1 MPVVDDDV
9 SSPPVLLFDVFK
21 TLLLFDGDH
30 VDDATFAHLAS
41 WLRYRQIAITPQ
53 ALQRRYMAVTQVQL
67 AAAPGQPPDVDVL
80 VVWDTVLAELS
91 IPQVRRREL
100 AVELALVYRQI
111 TTRQIDVWPGT
122 FEMLDACR
130 GFRLA
135 VASNTQ
141 RAYTEPELRMFG
153 LWGYFERVIFSSDV
167 KACKPDTAIFQRAML
182 ELDVTPNQMLYI
194 GDNPY
199 DDVLGAGQLG
209 IPSIL
214 LDRGTPAPPNVE
226 LPTPLARVADGD
238 PGAVARLARAHF
250 GWQA

>member
-1 MPVVDDDV
+1 MPVVHNDASRV
-9 SSPPVLLFDVFK
+9 PVLLFDVFK
-21 TLLLFDGDH
+21 TLVLFDGDH

-41 WLRYRQIAITPQ
+41 WLRYRQIAVTPEV
-53 ALQRRYMAVTQVQL
+53 LQRRYLAVTDAQL

-80 VVWDTVLAELS
+80 VVWDAVLTELS
-91 IPQVRRREL
+91 VSQVRRQAL
-100 AVELALVYRQI
+100 VGELALVYRQI

-135 VASNTQ
+135 IASNTQ
-141 RAYTEPELRMFG
+141 RAYTESELRMLG
-153 LWGYFERVIFSSDV
+153 LWDYFERVVFSSDV
-167 KACKPDTAIFQRAML
+167 KACKPDTTIFQRAL
-182 ELDVTPNQMLYI
+182 AELDVVPSEVLYI

-199 DDVLGAGQLG
+199 DDVLGAGRLG
-209 IPSIL
+209 IPAIL
-214 LDRGTPAPPNVE
+214 LERNTPVPPNVE

-250 GWQA
+250 GWQS